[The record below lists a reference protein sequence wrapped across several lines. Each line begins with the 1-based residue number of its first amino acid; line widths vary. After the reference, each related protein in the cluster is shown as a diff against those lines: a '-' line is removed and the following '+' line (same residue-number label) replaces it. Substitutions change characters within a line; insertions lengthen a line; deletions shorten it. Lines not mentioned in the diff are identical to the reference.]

1 MVIIPYSDI
10 SNEIQSNIEQ
20 LQNWSQINAD
30 TQLRLWQETFLFRRK
45 VVRDGSTNDI
55 MKNFPAY
62 SNAFLVN

>member
-20 LQNWSQINAD
+20 LQNWSQIDAD

-55 MKNFPAY
+55 MKKF
-62 SNAFLVN
+62 SRL